1 MSTMQS
7 LMLACLMACLLAASV
22 PSVHPQSCNLGNA
35 ELLRQRRM
43 RTLRAS
49 ILAQLGLNEQ
59 ALSTP
64 NVTST
69 PPSSETDAVVMETYR
84 ALRSASASLEREREK
99 KCHSEDFF
107 AKPITS
113 FVGSMTPEGNN

>member
-1 MSTMQS
+1 M
-7 LMLACLMACLLAASV
+7 V
-22 PSVHPQSCNLGNA
+22 EG
-35 ELLRQRRM
+35 
-43 RTLRAS
+43 
-49 ILAQLGLNEQ
+49 QLGLNEQ